1 MELVTLEKQLRDK
14 NQDIFRIYQI
24 IKKGMSNKLKD
35 YELKE
40 SLNPWKSI
48 VDYYTLH
55 GYQHSKNV
63 LTKLNYL
70 LVDASLNPYELFYIL
85 SAVWLHDIGMI
96 EYPNN
101 YDIPTARKY
110 HHITSV
116 NYFKDYS
123 PEYLENKTLPGE
135 FRLTNKDKLAICN
148 IIKYHRRDENIK
160 EVEEFFD
167 RDGIE
172 NRVFLRFLCAIFRI
186 ADGMDL
192 DNSRAPFYIYEKNR
206 ESMPYLNKIF
216 WEKHFP
222 INSII
227 PNIDKDK
234 RGLMEIEVKF
244 SRSEPTDGRIHGSD
258 MVSILHQ
265 VHKDIKSEIDSVP
278 GVINSKS
285 PDFPK
290 AKRITFTGFLFIN
303 EEKTADDPD
312 RIFSFKEKEEPLG
325 WSIRE
330 GVGWDFPD
338 NKKEKLKIG
347 PLTSDFEIQRC
358 FVHTSQTEKFLSL
371 VSKEYTKSYYLLSPA
386 NTGKST
392 LLSSASWNVLNNNK
406 GIRSYVIL
414 IDKKVPTYE
423 ELLDYLKKYHYV
435 EDENFI
441 CIFDRME
448 YIPSNIPDPEPLKEI
463 IQLLKNNHHV
473 VWGAGRPW
481 EEFQFTETWKK
492 FIEENFEIHNLPGLL
507 RGADIEKFKPKFEEF
522 FSDEKEMSKFWKLIL
537 KEGEI
542 ETDSFSQIYMALQGK
557 EIRTVDDEVISIV
570 ENNLKRTSSR
580 YDKIYRSLQPWEYN
594 VYCLAYK
601 FHGIF
606 KEIANSIITAFEHR
620 EMNFVE
626 EMIENGKIESGFYR
640 FSEKEES
647 VDAIVGIH
655 LNDESRKIMEKHRTT
670 GAIENTYTSLLR
682 NFFEIGSEKACQS
695 IPFFIGVRRLFNP
708 VLLREFIVLVER
720 CRDKFANFLIL
731 SYLARE
737 TPSLIKYWKELTLQK
752 ANTSKEW
759 LFGAAVIN
767 FGIAIAQSSENK
779 SDKKVFP
786 NIINLVSNENILNN
800 MGIRFAELHILD
812 YALVAFEKA
821 IKLNPKDVR
830 SWNAKGL
837 ALLELGKTEDAIK
850 VFEKAIKLNPKDSFP
865 WRGKGFGLL
874 KLNKTKEAIK
884 AFDKAIKLNPKDEMS
899 WKEKGDALLKL
910 NRTKEAIKVFDESI
924 KINPKNASLWSKKG
938 DALLKLN
945 KTKEVIK
952 AFDKAIKLNPKD
964 EMSWKEKGDVLLK
977 LNKAK
982 EAVKAFD
989 EAIKIN
995 PANAITLCKKGIA
1008 LLKLNKEK
1016 EAFKSFD
1023 EAIKI
1028 NPTNTYIWR
1037 GKGLALL
1044 GLKKTKEAIK
1054 VFDEAI
1060 KINPKNATLWREK
1073 GLALLKLN
1081 KAKEAVKAFD
1091 EAIKLDPNDVY
1102 SWNGKGEALLGLKKA
1117 KEAFK
1122 VFDEAIKINPNDA
1135 TLWNGKGGAL
1145 LKLNKAKEAVKAFDE
1160 AIKLDPNDVDSW
1172 NGKGLSLLCLDK
1184 KNESVKVFNESI
1196 KYCPKAASLWGGK
1209 GLAFLELN
1217 KIKEAIKAF
1226 DEAIKLDPNDDTPWN
1241 KERKKILKNQ
1251 QYEKS
1256 HKKK

>member
-1 MELVTLEKQLRDK
+1 MELTTLETQLRDK
-14 NQDIFRIYQI
+14 NQDIFKIYQI
-24 IKKGMSNKLKD
+24 IKKGMSIILKN
-35 YELKE
+35 YEFKKN
-40 SLNPWKSI
+40 LNPWESI

-110 HHITSV
+110 HHSTSV
-116 NYFKDYS
+116 KYFKDYS

-135 FRLTNKDKLAICN
+135 FRLTNKDKSAICN

-186 ADGMDL
+186 ADGIEL
-192 DNSRAPFYIYEKNR
+192 DNSRAPFHIYERNK
-206 ESMPYLNKIF
+206 ESMSYLNKIF

-227 PNIDKDK
+227 PKMDKDK
-234 RGLMEIEVKF
+234 RGLMEIEIKF
-244 SRSEPTDGRIHGSD
+244 SRSEPADGRIHRSD
-258 MVSILHQ
+258 MVSILRQ
-265 VHKDIKSEIDSVP
+265 VKKDIKSEIDSVA
-278 GVINSKS
+278 GEINSKS
-285 PDFPK
+285 PDFPES
-290 AKRITFTGFLFIN
+290 KRITFTGFLFIN

-312 RIFSFKEKEEPLG
+312 RIFSFKEKEELLG

-347 PLTSDFEIQRC
+347 PITSDFEIQRC
-358 FVHTSQTEKFLSL
+358 FVHTSQTEKFLDL

-392 LLSSASWNVLNNNK
+392 LLNSASWNVFKSND

-435 EDENFI
+435 EDDNFI
-441 CIFDRME
+441 CIFDTME
-448 YIPSNIPDPEPLKEI
+448 HIPSNIPDPEPLKKL
-463 IQLLKNNHHV
+463 IQSLRNNHHV

-507 RGADIEKFKPKFEEF
+507 GGADIEKFKPKFEEF

-537 KEGEI
+537 EEGEI
-542 ETDSFSQIYMALQGK
+542 ETDSFSQIYMALQRK
-557 EIRTVDDEVISIV
+557 EIRAVDEEVISIV
-570 ENNLKRTSSR
+570 ENNIKRTSSR
-580 YDKIYRSLQPWEYN
+580 YDKIYRSLQPLEYN
-594 VYCLAYK
+594 VFCLAYK

-606 KEIANSIITAFEHR
+606 QEIANNIITVFEHK
-620 EMNFVE
+620 EMNFVD
-626 EMIENGKIESGFYR
+626 EMIKTGKIESGFYR
-640 FSEKEES
+640 FSQKDEN
-647 VDAIVGIH
+647 VDAIAGIH
-655 LNDESRKIMEKHRTT
+655 LNDESKKIMEKQKTA
-670 GAIENTYTSLLR
+670 GAIESTCTSLLR
-682 NFFEIGSEKACQS
+682 NFFEIGSEKACES
-695 IPFFIGVRRLFNP
+695 IPFFFGVRRLFNP
-708 VLLREFIVLVER
+708 VLLREFINLVER
-720 CRDKFANFLIL
+720 CRNKITNFIIL
-731 SYLARE
+731 SYLAQE
-737 TPSLIKYWKELTLQK
+737 TPFLVKYWKELTLKK
-752 ANTSKEW
+752 ANKFGEW
-759 LFGAAVIN
+759 HFGEAVIN

-779 SDKKVFP
+779 SDNKAFP

-830 SWNAKGL
+830 SWNGKGL
-837 ALLELGKTEDAIK
+837 ALLELGKIEDAIK
-850 VFEKAIKLNPKDSFP
+850 VFE
-865 WRGKGFGLL
+865 
-874 KLNKTKEAIK
+874 
-884 AFDKAIKLNPKDEMS
+884 KAIKLNPKDEMS

-945 KTKEVIK
+945 KTKEAIK

-1028 NPTNTYIWR
+1028 NPANTYIWR

-1044 GLKKTKEAIK
+1044 GLKKTKEAIKVFDEAIKINPKNATLWREKGLALLKLNKAKEAIK

-1102 SWNGKGEALLGLKKA
+1102 SWNGKG
-1117 KEAFK
+1117 
-1122 VFDEAIKINPNDA
+1122 
-1135 TLWNGKGGAL
+1135 
-1145 LKLNKAKEAVKAFDE
+1145 
-1160 AIKLDPNDVDSW
+1160 
-1172 NGKGLSLLCLDK
+1172 LSLLCLDK

-1209 GLAFLELN
+1209 GLALLELN
-1217 KIKEAIKAF
+1217 KIKEAIKVF
-1226 DEAIKLDPNDDTPWN
+1226 DEAIKLDPNDATPWN

>member
-85 SAVWLHDIGMI
+85 SAVWLHDIGII

-116 NYFKDYS
+116 DYFKNNFA
-123 PEYLENKTLPGE
+123 PEYLENKTLSGE
-135 FRLTNKDKLAICN
+135 FKFTNKDKLVICD
-148 IIKYHRRDENIK
+148 IIKYHRQEEKIK
-160 EVEEFFD
+160 EVEESFD

-172 NRVFLRFLCAIFRI
+172 NKVFLRFLCAVFRI

-227 PNIDKDK
+227 PNIDRDK
-234 RGLMEIEVKF
+234 RGLMEIEIKF
-244 SRSEPTDGRIHGSD
+244 SHSEPTDGRIHGSD

-265 VHKDIKSEIDSVP
+265 VKKDIKSEIDSV
-278 GVINSKS
+278 
-285 PDFPK
+285 
-290 AKRITFTGFLFIN
+290 
-303 EEKTADDPD
+303 PD
-312 RIFSFKEKEEPLG
+312 RIFSFKEKEELLG

-358 FVHTSQTEKFLSL
+358 FVHTSKTEEFLDL

-392 LLSSASWNVLNNNK
+392 LLISASWNVFKNNK

-435 EDENFI
+435 EEENFI

-448 YIPSNIPDPEPLKEI
+448 HIPSNMPDPEPLKEL
-463 IQLLKNNHHV
+463 IQSLRNNHHV
-473 VWGAGRPW
+473 VWGAGRTW
-481 EEFQFTETWKK
+481 EEFQFTEIWRK

-507 RGADIEKFKPKFEEF
+507 KGADIEKFKPKFEEF
-522 FSDEKEMSKFWKLIL
+522 FSDENEMSKFWKLIL
-537 KEGEI
+537 EEDEI
-542 ETDSFSQIYMALQGK
+542 ESDSFSQIYMALQGK

-580 YDKIYRSLQPWEYN
+580 YDKIYRSLEPWEHN
-594 VYCLAYK
+594 VYCLVYK
-601 FHGIF
+601 FRGIF
-606 KEIANSIITAFEHR
+606 KEIANNIIANFEHK

-640 FSEKEES
+640 FSQKDENDE
-647 VDAIVGIH
+647 AIAGIH
-655 LNDESRKIMEKHRTT
+655 LNDESRKIMEKQRTAD
-670 GAIENTYTSLLR
+670 AIENTCTSLLR
-682 NFFEIGSEKACQS
+682 NFFEIGFEKACES
-695 IPFFIGVRRLFNP
+695 ISFFFDVRRLLNP

-759 LFGAAVIN
+759 LFGKAVIN
-767 FGIAIAQSSENK
+767 FGIAVAQSSENK
-779 SDKKVFP
+779 SGNKAFSD
-786 NIINLVSNENILNN
+786 IINLVSNENILNY
-800 MGIRFAELHILD
+800 MGIRFGELHILN

-830 SWNAKGL
+830 SWNGKGL
-837 ALLELGKTEDAIK
+837 ALLELGKIENAIK
-850 VFEKAIKLNPKDSFP
+850 VFEKAIKLNPKDWYP

-874 KLNKTKEAIK
+874 ELNKTKEAIK

-910 NRTKEAIKVFDESI
+910 NKTKEAIKVFDESI
-924 KINPKNASLWSKKG
+924 KINPKNASLWIKKG

-945 KTKEVIK
+945 KTKEAIK

-1028 NPTNTYIWR
+1028 NPANTYIWR

-1091 EAIKLDPNDVY
+1091 K
-1102 SWNGKGEALLGLKKA
+1102 
-1117 KEAFK
+1117 
-1122 VFDEAIKINPNDA
+1122 AIKIDPNDA
-1135 TLWNGKGGAL
+1135 TLWKGKGEAL
-1145 LKLNKAKEAVKAFDE
+1145 LKLNKAKEAIKAFDE
-1160 AIKLDPNDVDSW
+1160 AIKLDPNDVYSW

-1209 GLAFLELN
+1209 GLALLELN
-1217 KIKEAIKAF
+1217 KIKEAIKVF
-1226 DEAIKLDPNDDTPWN
+1226 DEAIKLDPNDATPWN
-1241 KERKKILKNQ
+1241 KKRKKILKNQ
-1251 QYEKS
+1251 QSELSLKRYLIFNALE
-1256 HKKK
+1256 